1 MTTVGATSLA
11 KMYSQRLVLGSQTFI
26 STFNC
31 PSMVSIPVLKC
42 SLKLAQQ
49 DSWYHQDRWK
59 PLVSGRKSSRPDRS
73 PSPSLVAVRVQDP
86 SRSSP
91 LDYFDRS
98 QLCSF
103 APHESTAIPFGWI
116 RFTKAHLHL
125 FYPLLVL

>member
-59 PLVSGRKSSRPDRS
+59 PLVSGRRGSRPGHS
-73 PSPSLVAVRVQDP
+73 PAPSLPVAVVRSTTSTGHSSVHSLPMNRQP
-86 SRSSP
+86 SLLDGFGSP
-91 LDYFDRS
+91 RLIYIYSILYLCFD
-98 QLCSF
+98 F
-103 APHESTAIPFGWI
+103 
-116 RFTKAHLHL
+116 HLRH
-125 FYPLLVL
+125 